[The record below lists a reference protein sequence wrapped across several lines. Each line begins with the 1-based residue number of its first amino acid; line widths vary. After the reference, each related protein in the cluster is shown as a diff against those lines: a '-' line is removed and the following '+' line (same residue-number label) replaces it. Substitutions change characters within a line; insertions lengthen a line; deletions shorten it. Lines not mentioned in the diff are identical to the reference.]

1 MAAVAIPDGTCLPRY
16 IFEASVIEANS
27 AGLMLT
33 LKVSVYALIVAIGL
47 DSRLADLKYLWLR
60 PALLLR
66 SLLAMYFIIPLFAL
80 AVAKTLTL
88 PAGATVALLVLA
100 VSAGAP
106 LLPRKLM
113 HIGDGDYIFGLSV
126 TSSLLAILTVPFW
139 VAVIGPQFGRDIELA
154 PMRVASVI
162 ATSFLAPLA
171 IGMVL
176 GRLLGESAER
186 TSDVLMSVAGV
197 VMSVTALVLLGFNWH
212 VFEIAGWKFIVAL
225 ATFAASALAI
235 GHLLGGPAPENR
247 TALAVACATRH
258 VGIAILLASLVPGPR
273 IAVLVAGYFLASML
287 VSVPYLRWRRSVD
300 RQPASS
306 AAAD

>member
-1 MAAVAIPDGTCLPRY
+1 MEAV
-16 IFEASVIEANS
+16 S

-33 LKVSVYALIVAIGL
+33 LKLSVYALIVAIGL
-47 DSRLADLKYLWLR
+47 DSRLNDLAYLWRR
-60 PALLLR
+60 PGLLLR
-66 SLLAMYFIIPLFAL
+66 SLLAMYVLIPLLAL

-126 TSSLLAILTVPFW
+126 TSSLLAIVTVPLW

-162 ATSFLAPLA
+162 VTSFIAPLA
-171 IGMVL
+171 AGMVL
-176 GRLLGESAER
+176 GRLLGKYAER
-186 TSDVLMSVAGV
+186 IGDVLMTVAGLV
-197 VMSVTALVLLGFNWH
+197 LSASALVLLGLNWQ

-225 ATFAASALAI
+225 AVFAASALAI
-235 GHLLGGPAPENR
+235 GHLLGGPAPDNR

-287 VSVPYLRWRRSVD
+287 VSVPYMRWRRRADSG
-300 RQPASS
+300 S
-306 AAAD
+306 ATSTETAAG

>member
-1 MAAVAIPDGTCLPRY
+1 MD
-16 IFEASVIEANS
+16 ANS

-80 AVAKTLTL
+80 VVAKTLTL
-88 PAGATVALLVLA
+88 PAGAMVALLVLA

-126 TSSLLAILTVPFW
+126 TSSLLAIVTVPFW
-139 VAVIGPQFGRDIELA
+139 VAVIGPQFGRDIALA

-171 IGMVL
+171 IGMAL

-300 RQPASS
+300 RQPDSP

>member
-1 MAAVAIPDGTCLPRY
+1 MDAV
-16 IFEASVIEANS
+16 S

-33 LKVSVYALIVAIGL
+33 LKVSVYALIIAIGI
-47 DSRLADLKYLWLR
+47 DARLADLAYLWRR

-66 SLLAMYFIIPLFAL
+66 SLLAMYLLIPLLAL
-80 AVAKTLTL
+80 TVAKTLTL

-126 TSSLLAILTVPFW
+126 TSSLLAIVTVPVW
-139 VAVIGPQFGRDIELA
+139 VALIGAQFGRDIELA

-162 ATSFLAPLA
+162 VSSFVAPLVA
-171 IGMVL
+171 GMVL
-176 GRLLGESAER
+176 GRLLGQYADR
-186 TSDVLMSVAGV
+186 IGDVLMSVAGIV
-197 VMSVTALVLLGFNWH
+197 LSGSALVLLGLNWH

-225 ATFAASALAI
+225 VVFAASALAI
-235 GHLLGGPAPENR
+235 GHLLGGPAPQNR
-247 TALAVACATRH
+247 TALGVACATRH

-287 VSVPYLRWRRSVD
+287 VSVPYLRWRRKVD
-300 RQPASS
+300 RRLNAS

>member
-1 MAAVAIPDGTCLPRY
+1 MD
-16 IFEASVIEANS
+16 ANS

-80 AVAKTLTL
+80 VVAKTLTL
-88 PAGATVALLVLA
+88 PAGAMVALLVLA

-126 TSSLLAILTVPFW
+126 TSSLLAIVTVPFW
-139 VAVIGPQFGRDIELA
+139 VAVIGPQFGRDIALA

-171 IGMVL
+171 IGMAL

-225 ATFAASALAI
+225 AIFAASALAI

-300 RQPASS
+300 RQPDSS